1 MLSEEQIRT
10 ALTKVI
16 DPEIGFNIVDMGL
29 VYKIDIHENSIIVTM
44 TLTTPGCP
52 MHNSITDWAEKE
64 IKNLDPLLDVK
75 INLVWQPP
83 WTPNMMNS
91 NLRKSLGY

>member
-10 ALTKVI
+10 ALTNVI

-29 VYKIDIHENSIIVTM
+29 VYKIDIHENNIIITM

>member
-29 VYKIDIHENSIIVTM
+29 VYKIDIHDNSIIITM

>member
-1 MLSEEQIRT
+1 MQSEGQIRT
-10 ALTKVI
+10 ALMNVI
-16 DPEIGFNIVDMGL
+16 DPEIGFNIIDMGL
-29 VYKIDIHENSIIVTM
+29 VYKIDIHENSIIITM

-52 MHNSITDWAEKE
+52 MHNSITDWAVKE
-64 IKNLDPLLDVK
+64 IKKIDPSLDVK

-83 WTPNMMNS
+83 WTPNMMKD

>member
-10 ALTKVI
+10 ALTNVI

-29 VYKIDIHENSIIVTM
+29 VYKIDIHDNSIIITM